1 MEIME
6 ETKKLRFSDT
16 EKGSMERVERERE
29 RENVWGAQI
38 KLCINAQKL
47 SYLYHPSY
55 CKKYEDFTLIGVAM

>member
-29 RENVWGAQI
+29 RERECLRCTDKALYKCTKI
-38 KLCINAQKL
+38 EL
-47 SYLYHPSY
+47 SLSPII
-55 CKKYEDFTLIGVAM
+55 L

>member
-6 ETKKLRFSDT
+6 ETKNLRFSDT
-16 EKGSMERVERERE
+16 EKGSMERVE

-55 CKKYEDFTLIGVAM
+55 CKKYEDFTLIGVTM

>member
-1 MEIME
+1 ME
-6 ETKKLRFSDT
+6 ETKNLRFSDT

-29 RENVWGAQI
+29 RERENVSGAQI

-55 CKKYEDFTLIGVAM
+55 C

>member
-1 MEIME
+1 ME
-6 ETKKLRFSDT
+6 ETKNLRFSDT

-29 RENVWGAQI
+29 RERENVSGAQI

>member
-6 ETKKLRFSDT
+6 ETKNLRFSDT
-16 EKGSMERVERERE
+16 EKGSMERVERECLRCTD
-29 RENVWGAQI
+29 R
-38 KLCINAQKL
+38 LCMKIQKL